1 MFKTNLVLMK
11 ESEVLTTWNI
21 ASIDNN
27 AFLHGGLVEII
38 YMNAPGMLPQGN
50 NSLQAK
56 KITLWKLV

>member
-1 MFKTNLVLMK
+1 MK